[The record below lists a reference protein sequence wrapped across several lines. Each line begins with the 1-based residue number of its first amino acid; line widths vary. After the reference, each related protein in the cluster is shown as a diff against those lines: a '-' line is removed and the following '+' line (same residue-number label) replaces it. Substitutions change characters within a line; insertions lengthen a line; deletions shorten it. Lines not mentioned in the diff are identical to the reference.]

1 MCVCTCMCVLYV
13 FFLCVCICIVYAFVC
28 VCVCGV
34 LCVCTCTRPVISK
47 SSSQGSQLVRP
58 MVIFPSQVAYVELSN
73 SMKSSSRDE
82 ASQYQINISVFY
94 EWSMWYL
101 QQKVLTTKF
110 WRVTNSVVNWLQYL
124 VLMGPHWP
132 KNSKKGNQY
141 RALGFFNLLAT
152 VGKLLF
158 CHRVTPL

>member
-47 SSSQGSQLVRP
+47 SSSQGSELVRP
-58 MVIFPSQVAYVELSN
+58 MVIFPSQVANIELSN
-73 SMKSSSRDE
+73 SMKASSRDE
-82 ASQYQINISVFY
+82 ASQYQIDVSVFY

-110 WRVTNSVVNWLQYL
+110 WRVTNRVVNWLQYL
-124 VLMGPHWP
+124 VLMESHWP
-132 KNSKKGNQY
+132 KTPKKVTNTGHW
-141 RALGFFNLLAT
+141 AFLICWLL
-152 VGKLLF
+152 
-158 CHRVTPL
+158 